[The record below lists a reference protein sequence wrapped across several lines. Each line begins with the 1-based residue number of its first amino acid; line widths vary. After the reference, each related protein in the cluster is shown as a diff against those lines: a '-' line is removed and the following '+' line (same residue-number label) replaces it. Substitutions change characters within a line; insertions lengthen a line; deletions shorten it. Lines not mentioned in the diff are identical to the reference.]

1 MLAIFKREF
10 KSLFWNIT
18 GWLFIGITL
27 ALFGLYF
34 FVYNLSYGY
43 PYISYSL
50 SAIAFLFMVTVP
62 ILTMRV
68 LAEEKHAKTDQLL
81 LTAPVSVGKIVLG
94 KFLALALVYTI
105 CIGVIC
111 VAPLVLMI
119 FGDVPLAETYV
130 GILGF
135 WLYGLATI
143 AIGTFVSSLTESQV
157 ISAVVSFGLIFVG
170 YMMSSICSVISSSGN
185 LLTKILGCYDLYTP
199 LDDFFNGTLSITGI
213 VYYLSVI
220 ALALF
225 LTEQMIQKRRWTI
238 SRNMISTSVF
248 STSMI
253 VIVVALTVVVNLI
266 ASALPE
272 TYTQIDAT
280 SQKLYSITEDTEKYL
295 DTLKDDV
302 TLYVMVNKNSKDDN
316 VDRTLQKYASAS
328 KHVKVK
334 YVDPNVSPTFASK
347 YTDSD
352 VTSNSIIV
360 VCGDRSKVIDY
371 NSDIYEYSYDSS
383 YNYSVTGYDC
393 EGQVTAAIQYV
404 TSESTTN
411 VYELTG
417 HDESTLSGDFSEVF
431 QKRFMNVE
439 SLNLLTVDAIPE
451 DCQALFITAP
461 QSDLSEDDLTKLSQY
476 LGNGGK
482 IYLSIDYS
490 KWNELTNFKKLLSDN
505 NIKTTESYLVETDR
519 SYYYPNNPLWLLPNV
534 ENTEVSSSVAGM
546 TQVMAPCSVGFTFTG
561 EDDSNVTSFM
571 TTSANAT
578 AKTAANT
585 QKFYEKFAGNDQATD
600 TEIINALTSVQ
611 DGDSQGQYSL
621 GMLVTNANGGEL
633 CVLGSAMMC
642 TDGKNQYVSGRNATL
657 FNGIVNALVTTDDG
671 SSDNAVVIAAK
682 DYTVSNL
689 TVSANAMLVYGILW
703 GIFMPIALI
712 IIGIIVWARRR
723 KR

>member
-50 SAIAFLFMVTVP
+50 SAISFLFMVTVP

-81 LTAPVSVGKIVLG
+81 LTAPISVGKIVLG

-119 FGDVPLAETYV
+119 FGEVPLAETYV

-199 LDDFFNGTLSITGI
+199 LDDFFNGTLSVTGI

-248 STSMI
+248 STGMI
-253 VIVVALTVVVNLI
+253 AIVVALTVVVNLI

-280 SQKLYSITEDTEKYL
+280 SQKLYSITKDTEKYL

-347 YTDSD
+347 YTDND

-431 QKRFMNVE
+431 QKRFMNVG
-439 SLNLLTVDAIPE
+439 SLSLLTVDAIPE
-451 DCQALFITAP
+451 DCQAIFITAP
-461 QSDLSEDDLTKLSQY
+461 QSDLSEDDLSKLSQY

-490 KWNELTNFKKLLSDN
+490 KWNDLTNFKKLLSDN
-505 NIKTTESYLVETDR
+505 NIETTESLLAETDR
-519 SYYYPNNPLWLLPNV
+519 SYYYQSPFYLLPNV

-546 TQVMAPCSVGFTFTG
+546 TQVFVPYSVGLTYTG

-571 TTSANAT
+571 TTSDT
-578 AKTAANT
+578 TIAKAAANIAAV
-585 QKFYEKFAGNDQATD
+585 QSQAD
-600 TEIINALTSVQ
+600 AANIASAQ
-611 DGDSQGQYSL
+611 DGDTQGQYSL
-621 GMLVTNANGGEL
+621 GIMVTNENGGEL

-642 TDGKNQYVSGRNATL
+642 TDSANQIVSGHNATL
-657 FNGIVNALVTTDDG
+657 FNGIVNALVTTDDEN
-671 SSDNAVVIAAK
+671 SDNAVVIAAK

-703 GIFMPIALI
+703 GIFMPIVLI

>member
-81 LTAPVSVGKIVLG
+81 LTAPISVGKIVLG

-119 FGDVPLAETYV
+119 FGEVPLAETYV

-199 LDDFFNGTLSITGI
+199 LDDFFNGTLSVTGI

-248 STSMI
+248 STGMI
-253 VIVVALTVVVNLI
+253 AIVVALTVVVNLI

-347 YTDSD
+347 YTDND

-431 QKRFMNVE
+431 QKRFMNVG
-439 SLNLLTVDAIPE
+439 SLSLLTVDAIPE
-451 DCQALFITAP
+451 DCQAIFITAP
-461 QSDLSEDDLTKLSQY
+461 QSDLSEDDLSKLSQY

-482 IYLSIDYS
+482 IFLSIDYS
-490 KWNELTNFKKLLSDN
+490 KWNDLTNFKKLLSDN
-505 NIKTTESYLVETDR
+505 NIETTESLLAETDR
-519 SYYYPNNPLWLLPNV
+519 SYYYQSPFYLLPNV

-546 TQVMAPCSVGFTFTG
+546 TQVFVPYSVGLTYTG

-571 TTSANAT
+571 TTSDT
-578 AKTAANT
+578 TIAKAAANIAAV
-585 QKFYEKFAGNDQATD
+585 QSQAD
-600 TEIINALTSVQ
+600 AANIASAQ
-611 DGDSQGQYSL
+611 DGDTQGQYSL
-621 GMLVTNANGGEL
+621 GMMVTNENGGEL

-642 TDGKNQYVSGRNATL
+642 TDSANQIVSGHNATL

-671 SSDNAVVIAAK
+671 NSDNAVVIAAK

>member
-81 LTAPVSVGKIVLG
+81 LTAPISVGKIVLG

-119 FGDVPLAETYV
+119 FGEVPLAETYV

-199 LDDFFNGTLSITGI
+199 LDDFFNGTLSVTGI

-248 STSMI
+248 STGMI
-253 VIVVALTVVVNLI
+253 AIVVALTVVVNLI

-280 SQKLYSITEDTEKYL
+280 SQKLYSITKDTEKYL

-431 QKRFMNVE
+431 QKRFMNVG
-439 SLNLLTVDAIPE
+439 SLSLLTVDAIPE
-451 DCQALFITAP
+451 DCQAIFITAP
-461 QSDLSEDDLTKLSQY
+461 QSDLSEDDLSKLSQY

-490 KWNELTNFKKLLSDN
+490 KWNDLTNFKKLLSDN
-505 NIKTTESYLVETDR
+505 NIETTESLLAETDR
-519 SYYYPNNPLWLLPNV
+519 SYYYQSPFYLLPNV

-546 TQVMAPCSVGFTFTG
+546 TQVFVPYSVGLTYTG

-571 TTSANAT
+571 TTSDT
-578 AKTAANT
+578 TIAKAAANIAAV
-585 QKFYEKFAGNDQATD
+585 QSQAD
-600 TEIINALTSVQ
+600 AANIASVQ
-611 DGDSQGQYSL
+611 DGDTQGQYSL
-621 GMLVTNANGGEL
+621 GIMVTNENGGEL

-642 TDGKNQYVSGRNATL
+642 TDSANQIVSGHNATL

-671 SSDNAVVIAAK
+671 NSDNAVVIAAK

>member
-81 LTAPVSVGKIVLG
+81 LTAPISVGKIVLG

-119 FGDVPLAETYV
+119 FGEVPLAETYV

-199 LDDFFNGTLSITGI
+199 LDDFFNGTLSVTGI

-248 STSMI
+248 STGMI
-253 VIVVALTVVVNLI
+253 AIVVALTVVVNLI

-334 YVDPNVSPTFASK
+334 YVDPNVSPAFASK

-431 QKRFMNVE
+431 QKRFMNVG
-439 SLNLLTVDAIPE
+439 SLSLLTVDAIPE
-451 DCQALFITAP
+451 DCQAIFITAP
-461 QSDLSEDDLTKLSQY
+461 QSDLSEDDLSKLSQY

-490 KWNELTNFKKLLSDN
+490 KWNDLTNFKKLLSDN
-505 NIKTTESYLVETDR
+505 NIETTESLLAETDR
-519 SYYYPNNPLWLLPNV
+519 SYYYQSPFYLLPNV

-546 TQVMAPCSVGFTFTG
+546 TQVFVPYSVGLTYTG

-571 TTSANAT
+571 TTSDT
-578 AKTAANT
+578 TIAKAAANIAAV
-585 QKFYEKFAGNDQATD
+585 QSQAD
-600 TEIINALTSVQ
+600 AANIASAQ
-611 DGDSQGQYSL
+611 DGDTQGQYSL
-621 GMLVTNANGGEL
+621 GMMVTNENGGEL

-642 TDGKNQYVSGRNATL
+642 TDSANQIVSGHNATL

-671 SSDNAVVIAAK
+671 NSDNAVVIAAK

>member
-81 LTAPVSVGKIVLG
+81 LTAPISVGKIVLG

-119 FGDVPLAETYV
+119 FGEVPLAETYV

-199 LDDFFNGTLSITGI
+199 LDDFFNGTLSVTGI

-248 STSMI
+248 STGMI
-253 VIVVALTVVVNLI
+253 AIVVALTVVVNLI

-334 YVDPNVSPTFASK
+334 YVDPNVSPAFASK

-431 QKRFMNVE
+431 QKRFMNVG
-439 SLNLLTVDAIPE
+439 SLSLLTVDAIPE
-451 DCQALFITAP
+451 DCQAIFITAP
-461 QSDLSEDDLTKLSQY
+461 QSDLSEDDLSKLSQY

-490 KWNELTNFKKLLSDN
+490 KWNDLTNFKKLLSDN
-505 NIKTTESYLVETDR
+505 SIETTESLLAETDR
-519 SYYYPNNPLWLLPNV
+519 SYYYQSPFYLLPNV

-546 TQVMAPCSVGFTFTG
+546 TQVFVPYSVGLTYTG

-571 TTSANAT
+571 TTSDT
-578 AKTAANT
+578 TIAKAAANIAAV
-585 QKFYEKFAGNDQATD
+585 QSQAD
-600 TEIINALTSVQ
+600 AANIASVQ
-611 DGDSQGQYSL
+611 DGDTQSQYSL
-621 GMLVTNANGGEL
+621 GMMVTNENGGEL

-642 TDGKNQYVSGRNATL
+642 TDSANQIVSGHNATL

-671 SSDNAVVIAAK
+671 NSDNAVVIAAK

>member
-68 LAEEKHAKTDQLL
+68 LAEEKHAKIDQLL
-81 LTAPVSVGKIVLG
+81 LTAPISVGKIVLG

-119 FGDVPLAETYV
+119 FGEVPLAETYV

-199 LDDFFNGTLSITGI
+199 LDDFFNGTLSVTGI

-248 STSMI
+248 STGMI
-253 VIVVALTVVVNLI
+253 AIVVALTVVVNLI

-280 SQKLYSITEDTEKYL
+280 SQKLYSITKDTEKYL

-347 YTDSD
+347 YTDND

-431 QKRFMNVE
+431 QKRFMNVG
-439 SLNLLTVDAIPE
+439 SLSLLTVDAIPE
-451 DCQALFITAP
+451 DCQAIFITAP
-461 QSDLSEDDLTKLSQY
+461 QSDLSEDDLSKLSQY

-490 KWNELTNFKKLLSDN
+490 KWNDLTNFKKLLSDN
-505 NIKTTESYLVETDR
+505 SIETTESLLAETDR
-519 SYYYPNNPLWLLPNV
+519 SYYYQSPFYLLPNV

-546 TQVMAPCSVGFTFTG
+546 TQVFVPYSVGLTYTG

-571 TTSANAT
+571 TTSDT
-578 AKTAANT
+578 TIAKAAANIAAV
-585 QKFYEKFAGNDQATD
+585 QSQAD
-600 TEIINALTSVQ
+600 AANIASAQ
-611 DGDSQGQYSL
+611 DGDTQGQYSL
-621 GMLVTNANGGEL
+621 GMMVTNENGGEL

-642 TDGKNQYVSGRNATL
+642 TDSANQIVSGHNATL

-671 SSDNAVVIAAK
+671 NSDNAVVIAAK

>member
-81 LTAPVSVGKIVLG
+81 LTAPISVGKIVLG

-119 FGDVPLAETYV
+119 FGEVPLAETYV

-199 LDDFFNGTLSITGI
+199 LDDFFNGTLSVTGI

-248 STSMI
+248 STGMI
-253 VIVVALTVVVNLI
+253 AIVVALTVVVNLI

-431 QKRFMNVE
+431 QKRFMNVG
-439 SLNLLTVDAIPE
+439 SLSLLTVDAIPE
-451 DCQALFITAP
+451 DCQAIFITAP
-461 QSDLSEDDLTKLSQY
+461 QSDLSEDDLSKLSQY

-490 KWNELTNFKKLLSDN
+490 KWNDLTNFKKLLSDN
-505 NIKTTESYLVETDR
+505 SIETTESLLAETDR
-519 SYYYPNNPLWLLPNV
+519 SYYYQSPFYLLPNV

-546 TQVMAPCSVGFTFTG
+546 TQVFVPYSVGLTYTG

-571 TTSANAT
+571 TTSDT
-578 AKTAANT
+578 TIAKAAANIAAV
-585 QKFYEKFAGNDQATD
+585 QSQAD
-600 TEIINALTSVQ
+600 AANIASVQ
-611 DGDSQGQYSL
+611 DGDTQGQYSL
-621 GMLVTNANGGEL
+621 GMMVTNENGGEL

-642 TDGKNQYVSGRNATL
+642 TDSANQIVSGHNATL

-671 SSDNAVVIAAK
+671 NSDNAVVIAAK

>member
-81 LTAPVSVGKIVLG
+81 LTAPISVGKIVLG

-119 FGDVPLAETYV
+119 FGEVPLAETYV

-199 LDDFFNGTLSITGI
+199 LDDFFNGTLSVTGI

-248 STSMI
+248 STGMI
-253 VIVVALTVVVNLI
+253 AIVVALTVVVNLI

-439 SLNLLTVDAIPE
+439 SLSLLTVDAIPE
-451 DCQALFITAP
+451 DCQALFSTAP
-461 QSDLSEDDLTKLSQY
+461 QSDLSEDDLSKLSQY

-490 KWNELTNFKKLLSDN
+490 KWNDLTNFKKLLSDN
-505 NIKTTESYLVETDR
+505 NIETTESLLAETDR
-519 SYYYPNNPLWLLPNV
+519 SYYYQSPFYLLPNV
-534 ENTEVSSSVAGM
+534 ENTEVSSSVTGM
-546 TQVMAPCSVGFTFTG
+546 TQVFVPYSVGLTYTG

-571 TTSANAT
+571 TTSDT
-578 AKTAANT
+578 TIAKAAANIAAV
-585 QKFYEKFAGNDQATD
+585 QSQAD
-600 TEIINALTSVQ
+600 AANIASVQ
-611 DGDSQGQYSL
+611 DGDTQGQYSL
-621 GMLVTNANGGEL
+621 GMMVTNENGGEL

-642 TDGKNQYVSGRNATL
+642 TDSANQIVSGHNATL

-671 SSDNAVVIAAK
+671 NSDNAVVIAAK

-703 GIFMPIALI
+703 GIFMPIVLI

>member
-81 LTAPVSVGKIVLG
+81 LTAPISVGKVVLG

-111 VAPLVLMI
+111 VSPLVLMI

-199 LDDFFNGTLSITGI
+199 LDDFFNGTLSVTGI

-248 STSMI
+248 STGMI
-253 VIVVALTVVVNLI
+253 AIVVALTVVVNLI

-439 SLNLLTVDAIPE
+439 SLSLLTVDAIPE

-461 QSDLSEDDLTKLSQY
+461 QSDLSEDDLSKLSQY

-490 KWNELTNFKKLLSDN
+490 KWNDLTNFKKLLSDN
-505 NIKTTESYLVETDR
+505 NIETTESLLAETDR
-519 SYYYPNNPLWLLPNV
+519 SYYYQSPFYLLPNV
-534 ENTEVSSSVAGM
+534 ENTEVSSSVTGM
-546 TQVMAPCSVGFTFTG
+546 TQVFVPYSVGLTYTG

-571 TTSANAT
+571 TTSDT
-578 AKTAANT
+578 TIAKAAANIAAV
-585 QKFYEKFAGNDQATD
+585 QSQAD
-600 TEIINALTSVQ
+600 AANIASVQ
-611 DGDSQGQYSL
+611 DGDTQGQYSL
-621 GMLVTNANGGEL
+621 GMMVTNENGGEL

-642 TDGKNQYVSGRNATL
+642 TDSANQIVSGHNATL

-671 SSDNAVVIAAK
+671 NSDNAVVIAAK

-703 GIFMPIALI
+703 GIFMPIVLI

>member
-81 LTAPVSVGKIVLG
+81 LTAPISVGKIVLG

-105 CIGVIC
+105 CISVIC

-119 FGDVPLAETYV
+119 FGEVPLAETYV

-199 LDDFFNGTLSITGI
+199 LDDFFNGTLSVTGI

-248 STSMI
+248 STGMI
-253 VIVVALTVVVNLI
+253 AIVVALTVVVNLI

-347 YTDSD
+347 YTDND

-431 QKRFMNVE
+431 QKRFMNVG
-439 SLNLLTVDAIPE
+439 SLSLLTVDAIPE
-451 DCQALFITAP
+451 DCQAIFITAP
-461 QSDLSEDDLTKLSQY
+461 QSDLSEDDLSKLSQY

-490 KWNELTNFKKLLSDN
+490 KWNDLTNFKKLLSDN
-505 NIKTTESYLVETDR
+505 NIETTESLLAETDR
-519 SYYYPNNPLWLLPNV
+519 SYYYQSPFYLLPNV

-546 TQVMAPCSVGFTFTG
+546 TQVFVPYSVGLTYTG

-571 TTSANAT
+571 TTSDT
-578 AKTAANT
+578 TIAKAAANIAAV
-585 QKFYEKFAGNDQATD
+585 QSQAD
-600 TEIINALTSVQ
+600 AANIASAQ
-611 DGDSQGQYSL
+611 DGDTQGQYSL
-621 GMLVTNANGGEL
+621 GMMVTNENGGEL

-642 TDGKNQYVSGRNATL
+642 TDSANQIVSGHNATL

-671 SSDNAVVIAAK
+671 NSDNAVVIAAK

>member
-81 LTAPVSVGKIVLG
+81 LTAPISVGKIVLG

-119 FGDVPLAETYV
+119 FGEVPLAETYV

-199 LDDFFNGTLSITGI
+199 LDDFFNGTLSVTGI

-248 STSMI
+248 STGMI
-253 VIVVALTVVVNLI
+253 AIVVALTVVVNLI

-334 YVDPNVSPTFASK
+334 YVDPNVSPAFASK

-431 QKRFMNVE
+431 QKRFMNVG
-439 SLNLLTVDAIPE
+439 SLSLLTVDAIPE
-451 DCQALFITAP
+451 DCQAIFITAP
-461 QSDLSEDDLTKLSQY
+461 QSDLSEDDLSKLSQY

-490 KWNELTNFKKLLSDN
+490 KWNDLTNFKKLLSDN
-505 NIKTTESYLVETDR
+505 SIETTESLLAETDR
-519 SYYYPNNPLWLLPNV
+519 SYYYQSPFYLLPNV

-546 TQVMAPCSVGFTFTG
+546 TQVFVPYSVGLTYTG

-571 TTSANAT
+571 TTSDT
-578 AKTAANT
+578 TIAKAAANIAAV
-585 QKFYEKFAGNDQATD
+585 QSQAD
-600 TEIINALTSVQ
+600 AANIASVQ
-611 DGDSQGQYSL
+611 DGDTQSQYSL
-621 GMLVTNANGGEL
+621 GMMVTNENGGEL

-642 TDGKNQYVSGRNATL
+642 TDSANQIVSGHNATF

-671 SSDNAVVIAAK
+671 NSDNAVVIAAK

>member
-81 LTAPVSVGKIVLG
+81 LTAPISVGKIVLG

-111 VAPLVLMI
+111 VSPLVLMI

-199 LDDFFNGTLSITGI
+199 LDDFFNGTLSVTGI

-248 STSMI
+248 STGMI
-253 VIVVALTVVVNLI
+253 AIVVALTVVVNLI

-431 QKRFMNVE
+431 QKRFMNVG
-439 SLNLLTVDAIPE
+439 SLSLLTVDAIPE

-461 QSDLSEDDLTKLSQY
+461 QSDLSEDDLSKLSQY

-490 KWNELTNFKKLLSDN
+490 KWNDLTNFKKLLSDN
-505 NIKTTESYLVETDR
+505 NIETTESLLAETDR
-519 SYYYPNNPLWLLPNV
+519 SYYYQSPFYLLPNV
-534 ENTEVSSSVAGM
+534 ENTEVSSSVVGM
-546 TQVMAPCSVGFTFTG
+546 TQVFVPYSVGLTYTG

-571 TTSANAT
+571 TTSDT
-578 AKTAANT
+578 TIAKAAANIAAV
-585 QKFYEKFAGNDQATD
+585 QSQAD
-600 TEIINALTSVQ
+600 AANIASVQ
-611 DGDSQGQYSL
+611 DGDTQGQYSL
-621 GMLVTNANGGEL
+621 GMMVTNENGGEL

-642 TDGKNQYVSGRNATL
+642 TDSANQIVSGHNATL
-657 FNGIVNALVTTDDG
+657 FNGIVNALVTTDDEN
-671 SSDNAVVIAAK
+671 SDNAVVIAAK

-703 GIFMPIALI
+703 GIFMPIVLI

>member
-81 LTAPVSVGKIVLG
+81 LTAPISVGKIVLG

-119 FGDVPLAETYV
+119 FGEVPLAETYV

-199 LDDFFNGTLSITGI
+199 LDDFFNGTLSVTGI

-248 STSMI
+248 STGMI
-253 VIVVALTVVVNLI
+253 AIVVALTVVVNLI

-316 VDRTLQKYASAS
+316 VGRTLQKYASAS

-393 EGQVTAAIQYV
+393 EEQVTAAIQYV

-431 QKRFMNVE
+431 QKRFMNVG
-439 SLNLLTVDAIPE
+439 SLSLLTVDAIPE
-451 DCQALFITAP
+451 DCQAIFITAP
-461 QSDLSEDDLTKLSQY
+461 QSDLSEDDLSKLSQY

-490 KWNELTNFKKLLSDN
+490 KWNDLTNFKKLLSDN
-505 NIKTTESYLVETDR
+505 NIETTESLLAETDR
-519 SYYYPNNPLWLLPNV
+519 SYYYQSPFYLLPNV

-546 TQVMAPCSVGFTFTG
+546 TQVFVPYSVGLTYTG

-571 TTSANAT
+571 TTSDT
-578 AKTAANT
+578 TIAKAAANIAAV
-585 QKFYEKFAGNDQATD
+585 QSQVDAANIAS
-600 TEIINALTSVQ
+600 AQ
-611 DGDSQGQYSL
+611 DGDTQGQYSL
-621 GMLVTNANGGEL
+621 GIMVTNENGGEL

-642 TDGKNQYVSGRNATL
+642 TDSANQIVSGHNATL

-671 SSDNAVVIAAK
+671 NSDNAVVIAAK

>member
-81 LTAPVSVGKIVLG
+81 LTAPISVGKIVLG

-119 FGDVPLAETYV
+119 FGEVPLAETYV

-199 LDDFFNGTLSITGI
+199 LDDFFNGTLSVTGI

-248 STSMI
+248 STGMI
-253 VIVVALTVVVNLI
+253 AIVVALTVVVNLI

-280 SQKLYSITEDTEKYL
+280 SQKLYSITKDTEKYL

-347 YTDSD
+347 YTDND

-431 QKRFMNVE
+431 QKRFMNVG
-439 SLNLLTVDAIPE
+439 SLSLLTVDAIPE
-451 DCQALFITAP
+451 DCQAIFITAP
-461 QSDLSEDDLTKLSQY
+461 QSDLSEDDLSKLSQY

-490 KWNELTNFKKLLSDN
+490 KWNDLTNFKKLLSDN
-505 NIKTTESYLVETDR
+505 SIETTESLLAETDR
-519 SYYYPNNPLWLLPNV
+519 SYYYQSPFYLLPNV

-546 TQVMAPCSVGFTFTG
+546 TQVFVPYSVGLTYTG

-571 TTSANAT
+571 TTSDT
-578 AKTAANT
+578 TIAKAAANIAAV
-585 QKFYEKFAGNDQATD
+585 QSQAD
-600 TEIINALTSVQ
+600 AANIASVQ
-611 DGDSQGQYSL
+611 DGDTQGQYSL
-621 GMLVTNANGGEL
+621 GMMVTNENGGEL

-642 TDGKNQYVSGRNATL
+642 TDSANQIVSGHNATL
-657 FNGIVNALVTTDDG
+657 FNGIVNALVTTDDEN
-671 SSDNAVVIAAK
+671 SDNAVVIAAK

-703 GIFMPIALI
+703 GIFMPIVLI
-712 IIGIIVWARRR
+712 VIGIIVWARRR

>member
-81 LTAPVSVGKIVLG
+81 LTAPISVGKIVLG

-199 LDDFFNGTLSITGI
+199 LDDFFNGTLSVTGI

-248 STSMI
+248 STGMI
-253 VIVVALTVVVNLI
+253 AIVVALTVVVNLI

-360 VCGDRSKVIDY
+360 VCGGRSKVIDY

-404 TSESTTN
+404 TSASTTN

-439 SLNLLTVDAIPE
+439 SLSLLTVDAIPE

-461 QSDLSEDDLTKLSQY
+461 QSDLSEDDLSKLSQY

-490 KWNELTNFKKLLSDN
+490 KWNDLTNFKKLLSDN
-505 NIKTTESYLVETDR
+505 NIETTESLLAETDR
-519 SYYYPNNPLWLLPNV
+519 SYYYQSPFYLLPNV

-546 TQVMAPCSVGFTFTG
+546 TQVFVPYSVGLTYTG

-571 TTSANAT
+571 TTSDT
-578 AKTAANT
+578 TIAKAAANIAAV
-585 QKFYEKFAGNDQATD
+585 QSQAD
-600 TEIINALTSVQ
+600 AANIASVQ
-611 DGDSQGQYSL
+611 DGDTQGQYSL
-621 GMLVTNANGGEL
+621 GMMVTNENGGEL

-642 TDGKNQYVSGRNATL
+642 TDSANQIVSGHNATL

-671 SSDNAVVIAAK
+671 NSDNAVVIAAK

-703 GIFMPIALI
+703 GIFMPIVLI

>member
-81 LTAPVSVGKIVLG
+81 LTAPISVGKIVLG

-111 VAPLVLMI
+111 VSPLVLMI

-199 LDDFFNGTLSITGI
+199 LDDFFNGTLSVTGI

-248 STSMI
+248 STGMI
-253 VIVVALTVVVNLI
+253 AIVVALTVVVNLI

-347 YTDSD
+347 YTDND

-404 TSESTTN
+404 TSETTTN

-431 QKRFMNVE
+431 QKRFMNVG
-439 SLNLLTVDAIPE
+439 SLSLLTVDAIPE
-451 DCQALFITAP
+451 DCQAIFITAP
-461 QSDLSEDDLTKLSQY
+461 QSDLSEDDLSKLSQY

-490 KWNELTNFKKLLSDN
+490 KWNDLTNFKKLLSDN
-505 NIKTTESYLVETDR
+505 NIETTESLLAETDR
-519 SYYYPNNPLWLLPNV
+519 SYYYQSPFYLLPNV

-546 TQVMAPCSVGFTFTG
+546 TQVFVPYSVGLTYTG

-571 TTSANAT
+571 TTSDT
-578 AKTAANT
+578 TIAKAAANIAAV
-585 QKFYEKFAGNDQATD
+585 QSQAD
-600 TEIINALTSVQ
+600 AANIASVQ
-611 DGDSQGQYSL
+611 DGDTQGQYSL
-621 GMLVTNANGGEL
+621 GIMVTNENGGEL

-642 TDGKNQYVSGRNATL
+642 TDSANQIVSGHNATL

-671 SSDNAVVIAAK
+671 NSDNAVVIAAK

>member
-68 LAEEKHAKTDQLL
+68 LAEEKHAKIDQLL
-81 LTAPVSVGKIVLG
+81 LTAPISVGKIVLG

-119 FGDVPLAETYV
+119 FGEVPLAETYV

-185 LLTKILGCYDLYTP
+185 LLTKFLGCYDLYTP
-199 LDDFFNGTLSITGI
+199 FDDFFNGTLSVTGI

-248 STSMI
+248 STGMI
-253 VIVVALTVVVNLI
+253 AIVVALTVVVNLI

-280 SQKLYSITEDTEKYL
+280 SQKLYSITKDTEKYL

-347 YTDSD
+347 YTDND

-431 QKRFMNVE
+431 QKRFMNVG
-439 SLNLLTVDAIPE
+439 SLSLLTVDAIPE
-451 DCQALFITAP
+451 DCQAIFITAP
-461 QSDLSEDDLTKLSQY
+461 QSDLSEDDLSKLSQY

-490 KWNELTNFKKLLSDN
+490 KWNDLTNFKKLLSDN
-505 NIKTTESYLVETDR
+505 NIETTESLLAETDR
-519 SYYYPNNPLWLLPNV
+519 SYYYQSPFYLLPNV

-546 TQVMAPCSVGFTFTG
+546 TQVFVPYSVGLTYTG

-571 TTSANAT
+571 TTSDT
-578 AKTAANT
+578 TIAKAAANIAAV
-585 QKFYEKFAGNDQATD
+585 QSQAD
-600 TEIINALTSVQ
+600 AANIASAQ
-611 DGDSQGQYSL
+611 DGDTQGQYSL
-621 GMLVTNANGGEL
+621 GMMVTNENGGEL

-642 TDGKNQYVSGRNATL
+642 TDSANQIVSGHNATL

-671 SSDNAVVIAAK
+671 NSDNAVVIAAK

>member
-81 LTAPVSVGKIVLG
+81 LTAPISVGKIVLG

-119 FGDVPLAETYV
+119 FGEVPLAETYV

-199 LDDFFNGTLSITGI
+199 LDDFFNGTLSVTGI

-248 STSMI
+248 STGMI
-253 VIVVALTVVVNLI
+253 AIVVALTVVVNLI

-431 QKRFMNVE
+431 QKRFMNVG
-439 SLNLLTVDAIPE
+439 SLSLLTVDAIPE
-451 DCQALFITAP
+451 DCQAIFITAP
-461 QSDLSEDDLTKLSQY
+461 QSDLSEDDLSKLSQY

-490 KWNELTNFKKLLSDN
+490 KWNDLTNFKKLLSDN
-505 NIKTTESYLVETDR
+505 NIETTESLLAETDR
-519 SYYYPNNPLWLLPNV
+519 SYYYQSPFYLLPNV

-546 TQVMAPCSVGFTFTG
+546 TQVFVPYSVGLTYTG

-571 TTSANAT
+571 TTSDT
-578 AKTAANT
+578 TIAKAAANIAAV
-585 QKFYEKFAGNDQATD
+585 QSQAD
-600 TEIINALTSVQ
+600 AANIASVQ
-611 DGDSQGQYSL
+611 DGDTQGQYSL
-621 GMLVTNANGGEL
+621 GIMVTNEDGGEL

-642 TDGKNQYVSGRNATL
+642 TDSANQIVSGHNATL

-671 SSDNAVVIAAK
+671 NSDNAVVIAAK

>member
-81 LTAPVSVGKIVLG
+81 LTAPISVGKVVLG

-111 VAPLVLMI
+111 VSPLVLMI

-199 LDDFFNGTLSITGI
+199 LDDFFNGTLSVTGI

-248 STSMI
+248 STGMI
-253 VIVVALTVVVNLI
+253 AIVVALTVVVNLI

-439 SLNLLTVDAIPE
+439 SLSLLTVDAIPE

-461 QSDLSEDDLTKLSQY
+461 QSDLSEDDLSKLSQY

-490 KWNELTNFKKLLSDN
+490 KWNDLTNFKKLLSDN
-505 NIKTTESYLVETDR
+505 NIETTESLLAETDR
-519 SYYYPNNPLWLLPNV
+519 SYYYQSPFYLLPNV

-546 TQVMAPCSVGFTFTG
+546 TQVFVPYSVGLTYTG

-571 TTSANAT
+571 TTSDT
-578 AKTAANT
+578 TIAKAAANIAAV
-585 QKFYEKFAGNDQATD
+585 QSQAD
-600 TEIINALTSVQ
+600 AANIASVQ
-611 DGDSQGQYSL
+611 DGDTQGQYSL
-621 GMLVTNANGGEL
+621 GMMVTNENGGEL

-642 TDGKNQYVSGRNATL
+642 TDSANQIVSGHNATL

-671 SSDNAVVIAAK
+671 NSDNAVVIAAK

-703 GIFMPIALI
+703 GIFMPIVLI

>member
-81 LTAPVSVGKIVLG
+81 LTAPISVGKIVLG

-119 FGDVPLAETYV
+119 FGEVPLAETYV

-199 LDDFFNGTLSITGI
+199 LDDFFNGTLSVTGI

-248 STSMI
+248 STGMI
-253 VIVVALTVVVNLI
+253 AIVVALTVVVNLI

-347 YTDSD
+347 YTDND

-431 QKRFMNVE
+431 QKRFMNVG
-439 SLNLLTVDAIPE
+439 SLSLLTVDAIPE

-461 QSDLSEDDLTKLSQY
+461 QSDLSGDDLSKLSQY

-490 KWNELTNFKKLLSDN
+490 KWNDLTNFKKLLSDN
-505 NIKTTESYLVETDR
+505 NIETTESLLAETDR
-519 SYYYPNNPLWLLPNV
+519 SYYYQSPFYLLPNV

-546 TQVMAPCSVGFTFTG
+546 TQVFVPYSVGLTYTG

-571 TTSANAT
+571 TTSDT
-578 AKTAANT
+578 TIAKAAVNIAAVQSQADAANI
-585 QKFYEKFAGNDQATD
+585 A
-600 TEIINALTSVQ
+600 SVQ
-611 DGDSQGQYSL
+611 DGDTQGQYSL
-621 GMLVTNANGGEL
+621 GMMVTNENGGEL

-642 TDGKNQYVSGRNATL
+642 TDSANQIVSGHNATL

-671 SSDNAVVIAAK
+671 NSDNAVVIAAK

-703 GIFMPIALI
+703 GIFMPIVLI

>member
-68 LAEEKHAKTDQLL
+68 LAEEKHAKIDQLL
-81 LTAPVSVGKIVLG
+81 LTAPISVGKIVLG

-119 FGDVPLAETYV
+119 FGEVPLAETYV

-199 LDDFFNGTLSITGI
+199 LDDFFNGTLSVTGI

-248 STSMI
+248 STGMI
-253 VIVVALTVVVNLI
+253 AIVVALTVVVNLI

-280 SQKLYSITEDTEKYL
+280 SQKLYSITKDTEKYL

-347 YTDSD
+347 YTDND

-371 NSDIYEYSYDSS
+371 NSDIYEYSYDSR

-431 QKRFMNVE
+431 QKRFMNVG
-439 SLNLLTVDAIPE
+439 SLSLLTVDAIPE
-451 DCQALFITAP
+451 DCQAIFITAP
-461 QSDLSEDDLTKLSQY
+461 QSDLSEDDLSKLSQY

-490 KWNELTNFKKLLSDN
+490 KWNDLTNFKKLLSDN
-505 NIKTTESYLVETDR
+505 NIETTESLLAETDR
-519 SYYYPNNPLWLLPNV
+519 SYYYQSPFYLLPNV

-546 TQVMAPCSVGFTFTG
+546 TQVFVPYSVGLTYTG

-571 TTSANAT
+571 TTSDT
-578 AKTAANT
+578 TIAKAAANIAAV
-585 QKFYEKFAGNDQATD
+585 QSQAD
-600 TEIINALTSVQ
+600 AANIASAQ
-611 DGDSQGQYSL
+611 DGDTQGQYSL
-621 GMLVTNANGGEL
+621 GMMVTNENGGEL

-642 TDGKNQYVSGRNATL
+642 TDSANQIVSGHNATL

-671 SSDNAVVIAAK
+671 NSDNAVVIAAK

>member
-81 LTAPVSVGKIVLG
+81 LTAPISVGKIVLG

-119 FGDVPLAETYV
+119 FGEVPLAETYV

-199 LDDFFNGTLSITGI
+199 LDDFFNGTLSVTGI

-248 STSMI
+248 STGMI
-253 VIVVALTVVVNLI
+253 AIVVALTVVVNLI

-417 HDESTLSGDFSEVF
+417 HDESTLSGDFSEVL
-431 QKRFMNVE
+431 QKRFMNVG
-439 SLNLLTVDAIPE
+439 SLSLLTVDAIPE

-461 QSDLSEDDLTKLSQY
+461 QSDLSEDDLSKLSQY

-490 KWNELTNFKKLLSDN
+490 KWNDLTNFKKLLSDN
-505 NIKTTESYLVETDR
+505 SIETTESLLAETDR
-519 SYYYPNNPLWLLPNV
+519 SYYYQSPFYLLPNV

-546 TQVMAPCSVGFTFTG
+546 TQVFVPYSVGLTYTG

-571 TTSANAT
+571 TTSDT
-578 AKTAANT
+578 TIAKAAANIAAV
-585 QKFYEKFAGNDQATD
+585 QSQAD
-600 TEIINALTSVQ
+600 AANIASVQ
-611 DGDSQGQYSL
+611 DGDTQGQYSL
-621 GMLVTNANGGEL
+621 GMMVTNENGGKL

-642 TDGKNQYVSGRNATL
+642 TDSANQIVSGHNATL
-657 FNGIVNALVTTDDG
+657 FNGIVNALVTTDDEN
-671 SSDNAVVIAAK
+671 SDNAVVIAAK

-703 GIFMPIALI
+703 GIFMPIVLI

>member
-81 LTAPVSVGKIVLG
+81 LTAPISVGKIVLG

-119 FGDVPLAETYV
+119 FGEVPLAETYV

-170 YMMSSICSVISSSGN
+170 YMMSSICSVILSSGN

-199 LDDFFNGTLSITGI
+199 LDDFFNGTLSVTGI

-248 STSMI
+248 STGMI
-253 VIVVALTVVVNLI
+253 AIVVALTVVVNLI

-431 QKRFMNVE
+431 QKRFMNVG
-439 SLNLLTVDAIPE
+439 SLSLLTVDAIPE

-461 QSDLSEDDLTKLSQY
+461 QSDLSEDDLSKLSQY

-490 KWNELTNFKKLLSDN
+490 KWNDLTNFKKLLSDN
-505 NIKTTESYLVETDR
+505 SIETTESLLAETDR
-519 SYYYPNNPLWLLPNV
+519 SYYYQSPFYLLPNV

-546 TQVMAPCSVGFTFTG
+546 TQVFVPYSVGLTYTG

-571 TTSANAT
+571 TTSDT
-578 AKTAANT
+578 TIAKAAANIAAV
-585 QKFYEKFAGNDQATD
+585 QSQAD
-600 TEIINALTSVQ
+600 AANIASVQ
-611 DGDSQGQYSL
+611 DGDTQGQYSL
-621 GMLVTNANGGEL
+621 GMMVTNENGGEL

-642 TDGKNQYVSGRNATL
+642 TDSANQIVSGHNATL

-671 SSDNAVVIAAK
+671 NSDNAVVIAAK

>member
-18 GWLFIGITL
+18 GWLFIGLTL

-81 LTAPVSVGKIVLG
+81 LTAPISVGKIVLG

-119 FGDVPLAETYV
+119 FGEVPLAETYV

-199 LDDFFNGTLSITGI
+199 LDDFFNGTLSVTGI

-248 STSMI
+248 STGMI
-253 VIVVALTVVVNLI
+253 AIVVALTVVVNLI

-431 QKRFMNVE
+431 QKRFMNVG
-439 SLNLLTVDAIPE
+439 SLSLLTVDAIPE

-461 QSDLSEDDLTKLSQY
+461 QSDLSEDDLSKLSQY

-490 KWNELTNFKKLLSDN
+490 KWNDLTNFKKLLSDN
-505 NIKTTESYLVETDR
+505 SIETTESLLAETDR
-519 SYYYPNNPLWLLPNV
+519 SYYYQSPFYLLPNV

-546 TQVMAPCSVGFTFTG
+546 TQVFVPYSVGLTYTG

-571 TTSANAT
+571 TTSDT
-578 AKTAANT
+578 TIAKAAANIAAV
-585 QKFYEKFAGNDQATD
+585 QSQAD
-600 TEIINALTSVQ
+600 AANIASVQ
-611 DGDSQGQYSL
+611 DGDTQGQYSL
-621 GMLVTNANGGEL
+621 GMMVTNENGGKL

-642 TDGKNQYVSGRNATL
+642 TDSANQIVSGHNATL
-657 FNGIVNALVTTDDG
+657 FNGIVNALVTTDDEN
-671 SSDNAVVIAAK
+671 SDNAVVIAAK

-703 GIFMPIALI
+703 GIFMPIVLI

>member
-81 LTAPVSVGKIVLG
+81 LTAPISVGKIVLG

-119 FGDVPLAETYV
+119 FGEVPLAETYV

-199 LDDFFNGTLSITGI
+199 LDDFFNGTLSVTGI

-248 STSMI
+248 STGMI
-253 VIVVALTVVVNLI
+253 AIVVALTVVVNLI

-280 SQKLYSITEDTEKYL
+280 SQKLYSITKDTEKYL

-347 YTDSD
+347 YTDND

-431 QKRFMNVE
+431 QKRFMNVG
-439 SLNLLTVDAIPE
+439 SLSLLTVDAIPE
-451 DCQALFITAP
+451 DCQAIFITAP
-461 QSDLSEDDLTKLSQY
+461 QSDLSEDDLSKLSQY
-476 LGNGGK
+476 MGNGGK

-490 KWNELTNFKKLLSDN
+490 KWNDLTNFKKLLSDN
-505 NIKTTESYLVETDR
+505 NIETTESLLAETDR
-519 SYYYPNNPLWLLPNV
+519 SYYYQSPFYLLPNV

-546 TQVMAPCSVGFTFTG
+546 TQVFVPYSVGLTYTG

-571 TTSANAT
+571 TTSDT
-578 AKTAANT
+578 TIAKAAANIAAV
-585 QKFYEKFAGNDQATD
+585 QSQAD
-600 TEIINALTSVQ
+600 AANIASAQ
-611 DGDSQGQYSL
+611 DGDTQGQYSL
-621 GMLVTNANGGEL
+621 GIMVTNENGGEL

-642 TDGKNQYVSGRNATL
+642 TDSANQIVSGHNATL

-671 SSDNAVVIAAK
+671 NSDNAVVIAAK

>member
-81 LTAPVSVGKIVLG
+81 LTAPISVGKIVLG

-119 FGDVPLAETYV
+119 FGEVPLAETYV

-199 LDDFFNGTLSITGI
+199 LDDFFNGTLSVTGI

-248 STSMI
+248 STGMI
-253 VIVVALTVVVNLI
+253 AIVVALTVVVNLI

-280 SQKLYSITEDTEKYL
+280 SQKLYSITKDTEKYL

-431 QKRFMNVE
+431 QKRFMNVG
-439 SLNLLTVDAIPE
+439 SLSLLTVDAIPE

-461 QSDLSEDDLTKLSQY
+461 QSDLSEDDLSKLSQY

-490 KWNELTNFKKLLSDN
+490 KWNDLTNFKKLLSDN
-505 NIKTTESYLVETDR
+505 SIETTESLLAETDR
-519 SYYYPNNPLWLLPNV
+519 SYYYQSPFYLLPNV

-546 TQVMAPCSVGFTFTG
+546 TQVFVPYSVGLTYTG

-571 TTSANAT
+571 TTSDT
-578 AKTAANT
+578 TIAKVAANIAAV
-585 QKFYEKFAGNDQATD
+585 QSQAD
-600 TEIINALTSVQ
+600 AANIASVQ
-611 DGDSQGQYSL
+611 DGDTQGQYSL
-621 GMLVTNANGGEL
+621 GMMVTNENGGEL

-642 TDGKNQYVSGRNATL
+642 TDSANQIVSGHNATL
-657 FNGIVNALVTTDDG
+657 FNGIVNALVTTDDEN
-671 SSDNAVVIAAK
+671 SDNAVVIAAK

-703 GIFMPIALI
+703 GIFMPIVLI

>member
-81 LTAPVSVGKIVLG
+81 LTAPISVGKIVLG

-119 FGDVPLAETYV
+119 FGEVPLAETYV

-199 LDDFFNGTLSITGI
+199 LDDFFNGTLSVTGI

-248 STSMI
+248 STGMI
-253 VIVVALTVVVNLI
+253 AIVVALTVVVNLI

-431 QKRFMNVE
+431 QKRFMNVG
-439 SLNLLTVDAIPE
+439 SLSLLTVDAIPE
-451 DCQALFITAP
+451 DCQAIFITAP
-461 QSDLSEDDLTKLSQY
+461 QSDLSEDDLSKLSQY

-490 KWNELTNFKKLLSDN
+490 KWNDLTNFKKLLSDN
-505 NIKTTESYLVETDR
+505 NIETTESLLAETDR
-519 SYYYPNNPLWLLPNV
+519 SYYYQSPFYLLPNV

-546 TQVMAPCSVGFTFTG
+546 TQVFVPYSVGLTYTG

-571 TTSANAT
+571 TTSDT
-578 AKTAANT
+578 TIAKAAANIAAV
-585 QKFYEKFAGNDQATD
+585 QSQAD
-600 TEIINALTSVQ
+600 AANIASAQ
-611 DGDSQGQYSL
+611 DGDTQGQYSL
-621 GMLVTNANGGEL
+621 GIMVTNENGGEL

-642 TDGKNQYVSGRNATL
+642 TDSANQIVSGHNATL
-657 FNGIVNALVTTDDG
+657 FNGIVNTLVTTDDG
-671 SSDNAVVIAAK
+671 NSDNAVVIAAK

-703 GIFMPIALI
+703 GIFMPIVLI

>member
-111 VAPLVLMI
+111 VAPLVLMV
-119 FGDVPLAETYV
+119 FGEVPLAETYV

-199 LDDFFNGTLSITGI
+199 LDDFFNGTLSVTGI

-248 STSMI
+248 STGMI
-253 VIVVALTVVVNLI
+253 AIVVALTVVVNLI

-280 SQKLYSITEDTEKYL
+280 SQKLYSITKDTEKYL

-347 YTDSD
+347 YTDND

-431 QKRFMNVE
+431 QKRFMNVG
-439 SLNLLTVDAIPE
+439 SLSLLTVDAIPE
-451 DCQALFITAP
+451 DCQAIFITAP
-461 QSDLSEDDLTKLSQY
+461 QSDLSEDDLSKLSQY

-490 KWNELTNFKKLLSDN
+490 KWNDLTNFKKLLSDN
-505 NIKTTESYLVETDR
+505 SIETTESLLAETDR
-519 SYYYPNNPLWLLPNV
+519 SYYYQSPFYLLPNV

-546 TQVMAPCSVGFTFTG
+546 TQVFVPYSVGLTYTG

-571 TTSANAT
+571 TTSDT
-578 AKTAANT
+578 TIAKAAANIAAV
-585 QKFYEKFAGNDQATD
+585 QSQAD
-600 TEIINALTSVQ
+600 AANIASVQ
-611 DGDSQGQYSL
+611 DGDTQGQYSL
-621 GMLVTNANGGEL
+621 GMMVTNENGGEL

-642 TDGKNQYVSGRNATL
+642 TDSANQIVSGHNATL
-657 FNGIVNALVTTDDG
+657 FNGIVNALVTTDDEN
-671 SSDNAVVIAAK
+671 SDNAVVIAAK

-703 GIFMPIALI
+703 GIFMPIVLI

>member
-81 LTAPVSVGKIVLG
+81 LTAPISVGKIVLG

-119 FGDVPLAETYV
+119 FGEVPLAETYV

-199 LDDFFNGTLSITGI
+199 LDDFFNGTLSVTGI

-248 STSMI
+248 STGMI
-253 VIVVALTVVVNLI
+253 AIVVALTVVVNLI

-280 SQKLYSITEDTEKYL
+280 SQKLYSITKDTEKYL

-431 QKRFMNVE
+431 QKRFMNVG
-439 SLNLLTVDAIPE
+439 SLSLLTVDAIPE
-451 DCQALFITAP
+451 DCQAIFITAP
-461 QSDLSEDDLTKLSQY
+461 QSDLSEDDLSKLSQY

-490 KWNELTNFKKLLSDN
+490 KWNDLTNFKKLLSDN
-505 NIKTTESYLVETDR
+505 SIETTESLLAETDR
-519 SYYYPNNPLWLLPNV
+519 SYYYQSPLYLLPNV

-546 TQVMAPCSVGFTFTG
+546 TQVFVPYSVGLTYTG

-571 TTSANAT
+571 TTSDT
-578 AKTAANT
+578 TIAKAAANIAAV
-585 QKFYEKFAGNDQATD
+585 QSQAD
-600 TEIINALTSVQ
+600 AANIASVQ
-611 DGDSQGQYSL
+611 DGDTQGQYSL
-621 GMLVTNANGGEL
+621 GMMVTNENGGEL

-642 TDGKNQYVSGRNATL
+642 TDSANQIVSGHNATL
-657 FNGIVNALVTTDDG
+657 FNGIVNALVTTDDEN
-671 SSDNAVVIAAK
+671 SDNAVVIAAK

-703 GIFMPIALI
+703 GIFMPIVLI

>member
-81 LTAPVSVGKIVLG
+81 LTAPISVGKIVLG

-199 LDDFFNGTLSITGI
+199 LDDFFNGTLSVTGI

-248 STSMI
+248 STGMI
-253 VIVVALTVVVNLI
+253 AIVVALTVVVNLI

-347 YTDSD
+347 YTDND

-404 TSESTTN
+404 TSETTTN

-431 QKRFMNVE
+431 QKRFMNVG
-439 SLNLLTVDAIPE
+439 SLSLLTVDAIPE
-451 DCQALFITAP
+451 DCQAIFITAP
-461 QSDLSEDDLTKLSQY
+461 QSDLSEDDLSKLSQY

-490 KWNELTNFKKLLSDN
+490 KWNDLTNFKKLLSDN
-505 NIKTTESYLVETDR
+505 NIETTESLLAETDR
-519 SYYYPNNPLWLLPNV
+519 SYYYQSPFYLLPNV

-546 TQVMAPCSVGFTFTG
+546 TQVFVPYSVGLIYTG

-571 TTSANAT
+571 TTSDT
-578 AKTAANT
+578 TIAKAAANIAAV
-585 QKFYEKFAGNDQATD
+585 QSQAD
-600 TEIINALTSVQ
+600 AVNIASVQ
-611 DGDSQGQYSL
+611 DGDTQGQYSL
-621 GMLVTNANGGEL
+621 GIMVTNENGGEL

-642 TDGKNQYVSGRNATL
+642 TDSANQIVSGHNATL

-671 SSDNAVVIAAK
+671 NSDNAVVIAAK

>member
-81 LTAPVSVGKIVLG
+81 LTAPISVGKIVLG

-119 FGDVPLAETYV
+119 FGEVPLAETYV

-199 LDDFFNGTLSITGI
+199 LDDFFNGTLSVTGI

-248 STSMI
+248 STGMI
-253 VIVVALTVVVNLI
+253 AIVVALTVVVNLI

-431 QKRFMNVE
+431 QKRFMNVG
-439 SLNLLTVDAIPE
+439 SLSLLTVDAIPE

-461 QSDLSEDDLTKLSQY
+461 QSDLSEDDLSKLSQY

-490 KWNELTNFKKLLSDN
+490 KWNDLTNFKKLLSDN
-505 NIKTTESYLVETDR
+505 SIETTESLLAETDR
-519 SYYYPNNPLWLLPNV
+519 SYYYQSPFYLLPNV

-546 TQVMAPCSVGFTFTG
+546 TQVFVPYSVGLTYTG

-571 TTSANAT
+571 TTSDT
-578 AKTAANT
+578 TIAKAAANIAAV
-585 QKFYEKFAGNDQATD
+585 QSQAD
-600 TEIINALTSVQ
+600 AANIASVQ
-611 DGDSQGQYSL
+611 DGDTQGQYSL
-621 GMLVTNANGGEL
+621 GMMVTNENGGEL

-642 TDGKNQYVSGRNATL
+642 TDSANQIVSGHNATL
-657 FNGIVNALVTTDDG
+657 FNGIINALVTTDDG
-671 SSDNAVVIAAK
+671 NSDNAVVIAAK

>member
-81 LTAPVSVGKIVLG
+81 LTAPISVGKIVLG

-119 FGDVPLAETYV
+119 FGEVPLAETYV

-199 LDDFFNGTLSITGI
+199 LDDFFNGTLSVTGI

-248 STSMI
+248 STGMI
-253 VIVVALTVVVNLI
+253 AIVVALTVVVNLI

-431 QKRFMNVE
+431 QKRFMNVG
-439 SLNLLTVDAIPE
+439 SLSLLTVDAIPE

-461 QSDLSEDDLTKLSQY
+461 QSDLSEDDLSKLSQY

-490 KWNELTNFKKLLSDN
+490 KWNDLTNFKKLLSDN
-505 NIKTTESYLVETDR
+505 NIETTESLLAETDR
-519 SYYYPNNPLWLLPNV
+519 SYYYQSPFYLLPNV

-546 TQVMAPCSVGFTFTG
+546 TQVFVPYSVGLTYTG

-571 TTSANAT
+571 TTSDT
-578 AKTAANT
+578 TIAKAAANIAAV
-585 QKFYEKFAGNDQATD
+585 QSQAD
-600 TEIINALTSVQ
+600 AANIASAQ
-611 DGDSQGQYSL
+611 DGDTQGQYSL
-621 GMLVTNANGGEL
+621 GMMVTNENGGEL

-642 TDGKNQYVSGRNATL
+642 TDSANQIVSGHNATL
-657 FNGIVNALVTTDDG
+657 FNGIVNALVTTDDEN
-671 SSDNAVVIAAK
+671 SDNAVVIAAK

-703 GIFMPIALI
+703 GIFMPIVLI

>member
-81 LTAPVSVGKIVLG
+81 LTAPISVGKIVLG

-119 FGDVPLAETYV
+119 FGEVPLAETYV

-199 LDDFFNGTLSITGI
+199 LDDFFNGTLSVTGI

-248 STSMI
+248 STGMI
-253 VIVVALTVVVNLI
+253 AIVVALTVVVNLI

-280 SQKLYSITEDTEKYL
+280 SQKLYSITKDTEKYL

-431 QKRFMNVE
+431 QKRFMNVG
-439 SLNLLTVDAIPE
+439 SLSLLTVDAIPK
-451 DCQALFITAP
+451 DCQAIFITAP
-461 QSDLSEDDLTKLSQY
+461 QSDLSEDDLSKLSQY

-490 KWNELTNFKKLLSDN
+490 KWNDLTNFKKLLSDN
-505 NIKTTESYLVETDR
+505 NIETTESLLAETDR
-519 SYYYPNNPLWLLPNV
+519 SYYYQSPFYLLPNV
-534 ENTEVSSSVAGM
+534 ENTEVSSSVVGM
-546 TQVMAPCSVGFTFTG
+546 TQVFVPYSVGLTYTG

-571 TTSANAT
+571 TTSDT
-578 AKTAANT
+578 TIAKAAANIAAV
-585 QKFYEKFAGNDQATD
+585 QSQAD
-600 TEIINALTSVQ
+600 AANIASVQ
-611 DGDSQGQYSL
+611 DGDTQGQYSL
-621 GMLVTNANGGEL
+621 GMMVTNENGGEL

-642 TDGKNQYVSGRNATL
+642 IDSANQIVSGHNATL
-657 FNGIVNALVTTDDG
+657 FNGIVNALVTTDDEN
-671 SSDNAVVIAAK
+671 SDNAVVIAAK

-703 GIFMPIALI
+703 GIFMPIVLI

>member
-81 LTAPVSVGKIVLG
+81 LTAPISVGKIVLG

-119 FGDVPLAETYV
+119 FGEVPLAETYV

-199 LDDFFNGTLSITGI
+199 LDDFFNGTLSVTGI

-248 STSMI
+248 STGMI
-253 VIVVALTVVVNLI
+253 AIVVALTVVVNLI

-280 SQKLYSITEDTEKYL
+280 SQKLYSITKDTEKYL

-431 QKRFMNVE
+431 QKRFMNVG
-439 SLNLLTVDAIPE
+439 SLSLLTVDAIPE
-451 DCQALFITAP
+451 DCQAIFITAP
-461 QSDLSEDDLTKLSQY
+461 QSDLSEDDMSKLSQY

-490 KWNELTNFKKLLSDN
+490 KWNDLTNFKKLLSDN
-505 NIKTTESYLVETDR
+505 NIETTESLLAETDR
-519 SYYYPNNPLWLLPNV
+519 SYYYQSPFYLLPNV

-546 TQVMAPCSVGFTFTG
+546 TQVFVPYSVGLTYTG

-571 TTSANAT
+571 TTSDT
-578 AKTAANT
+578 TIAKAAANIAAV
-585 QKFYEKFAGNDQATD
+585 QSQAD
-600 TEIINALTSVQ
+600 AANIASVQ
-611 DGDSQGQYSL
+611 DGDTQGQYSL
-621 GMLVTNANGGEL
+621 GIMVTNENGGEL

-642 TDGKNQYVSGRNATL
+642 TDSANQIVSGHNATL

-671 SSDNAVVIAAK
+671 NSDNAVVIAAK

>member
-81 LTAPVSVGKIVLG
+81 LTAPISVGKIVHG

-119 FGDVPLAETYV
+119 FGEVPLAETYV

-199 LDDFFNGTLSITGI
+199 LDDFFNGTLSVTGI

-248 STSMI
+248 STGMI
-253 VIVVALTVVVNLI
+253 AIVVALTVVVNLI

-280 SQKLYSITEDTEKYL
+280 SQKLYSITKDTEKYL

-347 YTDSD
+347 YTDND

-431 QKRFMNVE
+431 QKRFMNVG
-439 SLNLLTVDAIPE
+439 SLSLLTVDAIPE
-451 DCQALFITAP
+451 DCQAIFITAP
-461 QSDLSEDDLTKLSQY
+461 QSDLSEDDLSKLSQY

-490 KWNELTNFKKLLSDN
+490 KWNDLTNFKKLLSDN
-505 NIKTTESYLVETDR
+505 NIETTESLLAETDR
-519 SYYYPNNPLWLLPNV
+519 SYYYQSPFYLLPNV

-546 TQVMAPCSVGFTFTG
+546 TQVFVPYSVGITYTG

-571 TTSANAT
+571 TTSDT
-578 AKTAANT
+578 TIAKAAANIAAV
-585 QKFYEKFAGNDQATD
+585 QSQAD
-600 TEIINALTSVQ
+600 AANIASVQ
-611 DGDSQGQYSL
+611 DGDTQGQYSL
-621 GMLVTNANGGEL
+621 GMMVTNENGGEL

-642 TDGKNQYVSGRNATL
+642 TDSANQIVSGHNATL
-657 FNGIVNALVTTDDG
+657 FNGIVNALVTTDDEN
-671 SSDNAVVIAAK
+671 SDNAVVIAAK

-703 GIFMPIALI
+703 GIFMPIVLI

>member
-81 LTAPVSVGKIVLG
+81 LTAPISVGKVVLG

-111 VAPLVLMI
+111 VSPLVLMI

-199 LDDFFNGTLSITGI
+199 LDDFFNGTLSVTGI

-248 STSMI
+248 STGMI
-253 VIVVALTVVVNLI
+253 AIVVALTVVVNLI

-439 SLNLLTVDAIPE
+439 SLSLLTVDAIPE
-451 DCQALFITAP
+451 DCQALFSTAP
-461 QSDLSEDDLTKLSQY
+461 QSDLSEDDLSKLSQY

-490 KWNELTNFKKLLSDN
+490 KWNDLTNFKKLLSDN
-505 NIKTTESYLVETDR
+505 NIETTESLLAETDR
-519 SYYYPNNPLWLLPNV
+519 SYYYQSPSYLLPNV

-546 TQVMAPCSVGFTFTG
+546 TQVFVPYSVGLTYTG

-571 TTSANAT
+571 TTSDT
-578 AKTAANT
+578 TIAKAAANIAAV
-585 QKFYEKFAGNDQATD
+585 QSQAD
-600 TEIINALTSVQ
+600 AANIASVQ
-611 DGDSQGQYSL
+611 DGDTQGQYSL
-621 GMLVTNANGGEL
+621 GMMVTNENGGEL

-642 TDGKNQYVSGRNATL
+642 TDSANQIVSGHNATL

-671 SSDNAVVIAAK
+671 NSDNAVVIAAK

>member
-81 LTAPVSVGKIVLG
+81 LTAPISVGKIVLG

-119 FGDVPLAETYV
+119 FGEVPLAETYV

-199 LDDFFNGTLSITGI
+199 LDDFFNGTLSVTGI

-248 STSMI
+248 STGMI
-253 VIVVALTVVVNLI
+253 AIVVALTVVVNLI

-316 VDRTLQKYASAS
+316 VGRTLQKYASAS

-431 QKRFMNVE
+431 QKRFMNVG
-439 SLNLLTVDAIPE
+439 SLSLLTVDAIPE
-451 DCQALFITAP
+451 DCQAIFITAP
-461 QSDLSEDDLTKLSQY
+461 QSDLSEDDLSKLSQY

-490 KWNELTNFKKLLSDN
+490 KWNDLTNFKKLLSDN
-505 NIKTTESYLVETDR
+505 NIETTESLLAETDR
-519 SYYYPNNPLWLLPNV
+519 SYYYQSPFYLLPNV

-546 TQVMAPCSVGFTFTG
+546 TQVFVPYSVGLTYTG

-571 TTSANAT
+571 TTSDT
-578 AKTAANT
+578 TIAKAAANIAAV
-585 QKFYEKFAGNDQATD
+585 QSQVDAANIAS
-600 TEIINALTSVQ
+600 AQ
-611 DGDSQGQYSL
+611 DGDTQGQYSL
-621 GMLVTNANGGEL
+621 GIMVTNENGGEL

-642 TDGKNQYVSGRNATL
+642 TDSANQIVSGHNATL

-671 SSDNAVVIAAK
+671 NSDNAVVIAAK

>member
-81 LTAPVSVGKIVLG
+81 LTAPISVGKIVLG

-199 LDDFFNGTLSITGI
+199 LDDFFNGTLSVTGI

-248 STSMI
+248 STGMI
-253 VIVVALTVVVNLI
+253 AIVVALTVVVNLI

-431 QKRFMNVE
+431 QKRFMNVG
-439 SLNLLTVDAIPE
+439 SLSLLTVDAIPE
-451 DCQALFITAP
+451 DCQAIFITAP
-461 QSDLSEDDLTKLSQY
+461 QSDLSEDDLSKLSQY

-490 KWNELTNFKKLLSDN
+490 KWNDLTNFKKLLSDN
-505 NIKTTESYLVETDR
+505 NIETTESLLAETDR
-519 SYYYPNNPLWLLPNV
+519 SYYYQSPFYLLPNV

-546 TQVMAPCSVGFTFTG
+546 TQVFVPYSVGLTYTG

-571 TTSANAT
+571 TTSDT
-578 AKTAANT
+578 TIAKAAANIAAV
-585 QKFYEKFAGNDQATD
+585 QSQAD
-600 TEIINALTSVQ
+600 AANIASVQ
-611 DGDSQGQYSL
+611 DGDTQGQYSL
-621 GMLVTNANGGEL
+621 GMMVTNENGGEL

-642 TDGKNQYVSGRNATL
+642 TDSANQIVSGHNATL

-671 SSDNAVVIAAK
+671 NSDNAVVIAAK